1 MRYSISEKTKVLTL
15 QLAAAALYSGFVYTQ
30 TALIDRLGSGMLR
43 YSLFLPPVGLLIL
56 YIAASLAEQYF
67 RERTYM
73 RHAVR
78 VKVDA
83 ARAFLYRE
91 PEAHVA
97 DSDEQ
102 HVSFFSNK
110 IATANLQY
118 LYLNLYQSKQLTMFC
133 LSLFTLMVIA
143 WQCGVVIFLA
153 ALCFSGVIRAFGAG
167 LADRQQET
175 QASKEVFAGKLMA
188 LYQGYE
194 ELHVNQ
200 MEQIAEREFE
210 NANEAVERDLY
221 RCRMAALRVES
232 LSVGQNMMIYILVML
247 VGGWLAM
254 QGAVG
259 VGLFVIAAEL
269 SIQTLNQWSAITRLS
284 TQIKG
289 AQRLKEQ
296 VEEYIHAPVRAFR
309 ELSQGRE
316 ECLAELRD
324 AACRYGD
331 ATVWEGV
338 TLTVRRGK
346 KYLITG
352 ESGSGK
358 STLLEILA
366 GYRTPTEGSVT
377 CFSDRVAYV
386 PQEPFLF
393 CGTLRENLVFERKDV
408 DEGRITALL
417 ARMGLDLSPDQEI
430 ENDGRNLSGGQ
441 RARISLL
448 RALLAEPEL
457 LIADEITANLDQALG
472 RQVERMLLEDFPE
485 MCFCHVAH
493 RTDCRDAYDVV
504 FRVENHRIREVRN
517 EK

>member
-1 MRYSISEKTKVLTL
+1 M
-15 QLAAAALYSGFVYTQ
+15 
-30 TALIDRLGSGMLR
+30 
-43 YSLFLPPVGLLIL
+43 
-56 YIAASLAEQYF
+56 
-67 RERTYM
+67 
-73 RHAVR
+73 
-78 VKVDA
+78 
-83 ARAFLYRE
+83 
-91 PEAHVA
+91 
-97 DSDEQ
+97 
-102 HVSFFSNK
+102 
-110 IATANLQY
+110 
-118 LYLNLYQSKQLTMFC
+118 
-133 LSLFTLMVIA
+133 
-143 WQCGVVIFLA
+143 
-153 ALCFSGVIRAFGAG
+153 
-167 LADRQQET
+167 
-175 QASKEVFAGKLMA
+175 
-188 LYQGYE
+188 
-194 ELHVNQ
+194 
-200 MEQIAEREFE
+200 
-210 NANEAVERDLY
+210 
-221 RCRMAALRVES
+221 
-232 LSVGQNMMIYILVML
+232 
-247 VGGWLAM
+247 
-254 QGAVG
+254 
-259 VGLFVIAAEL
+259 
-269 SIQTLNQWSAITRLS
+269 
-284 TQIKG
+284 
-289 AQRLKEQ
+289 
-296 VEEYIHAPVRAFR
+296 
-309 ELSQGRE
+309 
-316 ECLAELRD
+316 
-324 AACRYGD
+324 
-331 ATVWEGV
+331 